1 VSSLPPKA
9 KVGYTCNELGL
20 DTIDMG
26 DAIAYASEFA
36 GVGIDYFF
44 IR

>member
-20 DTIDMG
+20 GTIGMG
-26 DAIAYASEFA
+26 DTMAYAKGCAGA
-36 GVGIDYFF
+36 GVGYFF

>member
-1 VSSLPPKA
+1 MSSLPPKA

-20 DTIDMG
+20 GTIGMG
-26 DAIAYASEFA
+26 DTIAYAKGFA